1 MRETAMSDENAKVVG
16 HQTDE
21 AGETYGVKGAVD
33 SEDGYGLYTP
43 DDTRVDGTLETE
55 TVEASTA
62 EDTGDTTAVTGHATA
77 SGTAAE
83 TTGVEGIS
91 DADADNSAEPEV
103 IPAGVHG
110 RTTGD
115 GASHGVRGEADSY
128 NGRGVMGFTTSE
140 TYEHDTFTNTGAAVM
155 GVTDLSEDDEG
166 ITEAI
171 GVVGNSVAQEGE
183 SFGVLGR
190 NESADGAAVI
200 GNSVHNDGTAVFA
213 NGDSHTT
220 GDHTVTGDVDV
231 GGLLEADDADIVGLL
246 ETNDIEAQGVTA
258 ETISVSTD
266 DDSAE
271 TAAIYGEATD
281 TTAENYGVVGKTAS
295 ANSDAAGVLGVAEA
309 TGGSIYPTGVK
320 GVAEDGIAMHALH
333 NATDGFSVG
342 LFALTHSDSGQAI
355 QANAGADS
363 GETSG
368 VYGRSGS
375 PDGHGVR
382 GRGEGDS
389 GDSIG
394 VLGQTESP
402 EGYGV
407 YSEDD
412 TRSDGL
418 IEAGDGVVHE
428 QRGKPTTDELDDGD
442 VMTYNSDGS
451 DGHSAGDLVYATN
464 DGGSILTQ
472 TIAEKSNAS

>member
-1 MRETAMSDENAKVVG
+1 MSGDNAKVIGELDDEDGVG
-16 HQTDE
+16 VLGKNT
-21 AGETYGVKGAVD
+21 AASGET
-33 SEDGYGLYTP
+33 
-43 DDTRVDGTLETE
+43 
-55 TVEASTA
+55 
-62 EDTGDTTAVTGHATA
+62 H
-77 SGTAAE
+77 
-83 TTGVEGIS
+83 GVEGVV
-91 DADADNSAEPEV
+91 DADADNSSNPEV
-103 IPAGVHG
+103 VPAGVRG
-110 RTTGD
+110 QATGD
-115 GASHGVRGEADSY
+115 GVTRGVQGETDSY
-128 NGRGVMGFTTSE
+128 NGRGVMGFNTSE
-140 TYEHDTFTNTGAAVM
+140 SYEHSSFTNTGAAVM
-155 GVTDLSEDDEG
+155 GVTDLSDEDEG
-166 ITEAI
+166 IVESI
-171 GVVGNSVAQEGE
+171 GVVGSSEAQEG
-183 SFGVLGR
+183 SSYGVLGR
-190 NESADGAAVI
+190 NESPDGAAVI
-200 GNSVHNDGTAVFA
+200 GNSIDADGTAVFA
-213 NGDSHTT
+213 NGDSHTQ

-231 GGLLEADDADIVGLL
+231 GGLLEATDV
-246 ETNDIEAQGVTA
+246 EAEQMLAEGVT
-258 ETISVSTD
+258 VSTD
-266 DDSAE
+266 EDSTE
-271 TAAIYGEATD
+271 TAALYGEATD
-281 TTAENYGVVGKTAS
+281 TTAENYGVVGTTAS
-295 ANSDAAGVLGVAEA
+295 SNSDAVGVLGVSEA

-355 QANAGADS
+355 QANADADS

-394 VLGQTESP
+394 VLGQTDSP

-407 YSEDD
+407 YSEAD

-428 QRGKPTTDELDDGD
+428 QRGEPTTDELADGD

-451 DGHSAGDLVYATN
+451 DGHDAGDLVYAIN

-472 TIAEKSNAS
+472 VIAAKAGAS